1 MNGHGLISGKNAVCE
16 PGGGLV
22 LMRGEVRRTMRRIG
36 LSFLIFATAIL
47 GYSVAVTGG
56 AGAAPA
62 AHKGPK
68 GADSV
73 VDGED
78 IPIEGEG
85 PKAPMAEEGSA
96 EEPQSRPVPPTSGLP
111 APVTLTAYLSE
122 GSAPMTADIV
132 WRVFEGHPG
141 SDGNYHLLETVREP
155 QPTLELK
162 PGEYLINISYGRA
175 NLTKKIGVWPQ
186 NPAKEDFVV
195 NAGGLRLSATL
206 ARGPIT
212 AEHLLKFEIFSDTQ
226 DQFGNRQKL
235 FGDLRPG
242 VVIRLNSGIYHIVS
256 TYGDANSTIAA
267 DVVIEPGKIT
277 DASIDHDAGKITLK
291 LVQRAGGEAAADTRW
306 TIYNAAGEV
315 IKESAGAF
323 PTHILAA
330 GEYRVAAQHGER
342 QFAGAFTVAAGDS
355 KLVEVLMQ

>member
-1 MNGHGLISGKNAVCE
+1 MRKFRLVFFILTAITSFSFAVLSGVNAV
-16 PGGGLV
+16 
-22 LMRGEVRRTMRRIG
+22 
-36 LSFLIFATAIL
+36 SAAQ
-47 GYSVAVTGG
+47 
-56 AGAAPA
+56 AG
-62 AHKGPK
+62 HKGPK

-73 VDGED
+73 VEGED
-78 IPIEGEG
+78 IPVEGQG
-85 PKAPMAEEGSA
+85 PMAPTAGDSDA
-96 EEPQSRPVPPTSGLP
+96 GEPQSRPIPPTSGPP

-122 GSAPMTADIV
+122 GTAPMTSDIV

-141 SDGNYHLLETVREP
+141 SDGNYRLLETVREP
-155 QPTLELK
+155 QPTLELR

-186 NPAKEDFVV
+186 NPVKEDFVV

-206 ARGPIT
+206 AHGPMT
-212 AEHLLKFEIFSDTQ
+212 AEHLLKLEIFSDTQ

-256 TYGDANSTIAA
+256 TYGDANSVISA

-291 LVQRAGGEAAADTRW
+291 LVQRSGGEAAADTRW
-306 TIYNAAGEV
+306 TIYNSAGEV

-330 GEYRVAAQHGER
+330 GDYRVAAQHGDR
-342 QFAGAFTVAAGDS
+342 QYAGAFSVSAGDS
-355 KLVEVLMQ
+355 KPVEVLMQ